1 MQIKVNGKLYD
12 FNDNITLENIIN
24 QLNISSQNIIPEVNG
39 NVITKEKFNKTVIE
53 NNSVI
58 ELIKFV
64 GGG

>member
-1 MQIKVNGKLYD
+1 MQIKVNGRLYNFD
-12 FNDNITLENIIN
+12 DNITLENIIN
-24 QLNISSQNIIPEVNG
+24 YLNISFPNIIAEVNG
-39 NVITKEKFNKTVIE
+39 EVITKEKFNKTVIE

>member
-1 MQIKVNGKLYD
+1 MQIKVNGRLYSFD
-12 FNDNITLENIIN
+12 DNITLENIIN
-24 QLNISSQNIIPEVNG
+24 QLNISFPNIIAEVNG
-39 NVITKEKFNKTVIE
+39 EVITKEKFSKTVIE

>member
-1 MQIKVNGKLYD
+1 MQVKVNGRLYTFD
-12 FNDNITLENIIN
+12 DNITLENIIN
-24 QLNISSQNIIPEVNG
+24 QLNISSQNIIAEVNG

>member
-1 MQIKVNGKLYD
+1 MQIKVNGRLYTFD
-12 FNDNITLENIIN
+12 DNITLENIIN
-24 QLNISSQNIIPEVNG
+24 QLNISSQNIIAEVNG

>member
-1 MQIKVNGKLYD
+1 MNVKINGETHT

-24 QLNISSQNIIPEVNG
+24 NLNITISSIVAEVNG
-39 NVITKEKFNKTVIE
+39 QVITKEKFSNTIIKD
-53 NNSVI
+53 NDVI

>member
-1 MQIKVNGKLYD
+1 MQIKVNGRLYNFD
-12 FNDNITLENIIN
+12 DNITLENIIN
-24 QLNISSQNIIPEVNG
+24 QLNISSQNIIAEVNG
-39 NVITKEKFNKTVIE
+39 EVITKEEFNKTVIE

>member
-1 MQIKVNGKLYD
+1 MQIKVNGKIYN

-24 QLNISSQNIIPEVNG
+24 QLNISHQNIIAEVNG
-39 NVITKEKFNKTVIE
+39 QVVLKEKFNKTVIE
-53 NNSVI
+53 DNSVI

>member
-1 MQIKVNGKLYD
+1 MQIKVNGTFYD

-24 QLNISSQNIIPEVNG
+24 QLNISSQNIIAEVNG

>member
-1 MQIKVNGKLYD
+1 MQIKVNGRLYNFD
-12 FNDNITLENIIN
+12 DNITLENIIN
-24 QLNISSQNIIPEVNG
+24 QLNISLPNIIAEVNG
-39 NVITKEKFNKTVIE
+39 EVITKEQFSKTVIE

>member
-1 MQIKVNGKLYD
+1 MQIKVNGRLYTFD
-12 FNDNITLENIIN
+12 DNITLEDIIN
-24 QLNISSQNIIPEVNG
+24 QLNISSQNIIAEVNG
-39 NVITKEKFNKTVIE
+39 EVITKEKFNKTVIE

>member
-1 MQIKVNGKLYD
+1 MQVKVNGTFYD
-12 FNDNITLENIIN
+12 FNDNISLENIIN
-24 QLNISSQNIIPEVNG
+24 QLNISSQNIIAEVNG

>member
-24 QLNISSQNIIPEVNG
+24 QLNISSQNIIVEVNG

>member
-24 QLNISSQNIIPEVNG
+24 QLNISSQNIIAEVNG
-39 NVITKEKFNKTVIE
+39 NVITNEKFNKTVIE

>member
-1 MQIKVNGKLYD
+1 MQIKVNGKLYK
-12 FNDNITLENIIN
+12 FNDNITLEDIIN
-24 QLNISSQNIIPEVNG
+24 QLNILSHNIIAEVNG
-39 NVITKEKFNKTVIE
+39 QVITKEKFDKTVIE

>member
-24 QLNISSQNIIPEVNG
+24 QLNISSQNIIAEVNG
-39 NVITKEKFNKTVIE
+39 NVIIKEKFNKTVIE

>member
-1 MQIKVNGKLYD
+1 MQIKVNGRLYTFD
-12 FNDNITLENIIN
+12 DNITLENIIN
-24 QLNISSQNIIPEVNG
+24 QLNISSQNIIAEVNG
-39 NVITKEKFNKTVIE
+39 EVITKEKFNKTVIE

>member
-1 MQIKVNGKLYD
+1 MQIKVNGKLYA

-24 QLNISSQNIIPEVNG
+24 QLNISSQNIIAEVNG

>member
-1 MQIKVNGKLYD
+1 MQIKVNGRLYNFD
-12 FNDNITLENIIN
+12 DNTTLENIIN
-24 QLNISSQNIIPEVNG
+24 QLNISSQNIIAEVNG

>member
-1 MQIKVNGKLYD
+1 MQIKVNGRLYNFD
-12 FNDNITLENIIN
+12 DNITLENIIN
-24 QLNISSQNIIPEVNG
+24 YLNISFPNIIADVNG
-39 NVITKEKFNKTVIE
+39 EVITKEKFNKTVIE

>member
-24 QLNISSQNIIPEVNG
+24 QLNIPSQNIIAEVNG

>member
-24 QLNISSQNIIPEVNG
+24 QLNISSQNIIAEVNG
-39 NVITKEKFNKTVIE
+39 NVITNEKFNKTVIE
-53 NNSVI
+53 NDSVI

>member
-24 QLNISSQNIIPEVNG
+24 QLNISSQNIIAEVNR

>member
-24 QLNISSQNIIPEVNG
+24 QLNISSQHIIAEVNG
-39 NVITKEKFNKTVIE
+39 EVITKEKFNKTVIE